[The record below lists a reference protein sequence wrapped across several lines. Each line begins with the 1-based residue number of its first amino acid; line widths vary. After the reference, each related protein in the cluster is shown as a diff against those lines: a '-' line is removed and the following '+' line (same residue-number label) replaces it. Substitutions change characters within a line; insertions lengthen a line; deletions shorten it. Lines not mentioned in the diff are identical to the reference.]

1 MGKEKKPTSFSLYM
15 PRFLAQRPTI
25 NAYEYKEKGKGR
37 EVVKKEG
44 REEKRKQRKMA
55 MPAEKN

>member
-1 MGKEKKPTSFSLYM
+1 M